1 MTKLKF
7 TKSTADI
14 YASNKLQKKGW
25 VSINDGYIY
34 IARDNGRSYWLFRN
48 IPPEER
54 PVIHFNDKTK
64 TIRIGTNKIVIKSP
78 SKYIEAKNNLEPY
91 SKNPSTIMNNQKKN
105 DKKVAH
111 KRETKKRK
119 KHKKE
124 GQKRRTKKKDKKE
137 GQKGK
142 NQYVKNINNS
152 ELRKYGLGPNNW
164 YYKN

>member
-54 PVIHFNDKTK
+54 PLIHFNDKTK

-91 SKNPSTIMNNQKKN
+91 SK
-105 DKKVAH
+105 
-111 KRETKKRK
+111 K
-119 KHKKE
+119 KHSAV
-124 GQKRRTKKKDKKE
+124 TKKKNTKK
-137 GQKGK
+137 K
-142 NQYVKNINNS
+142 NTKKKNTQYVKGIDNS
-152 ELRKYGLGPNNW
+152 ELRKYGLGPNKW